1 MFNQD
6 KSEEK
11 LNKYCSVFSRTKG
24 TIFDIYLTNDIT
36 HNSFEYNDLLLT
48 LRRCQEEDDIQL
60 YINSGGGALPTT
72 FQIIN
77 AMSQCKAPITTI
89 LDGNAHSAASLLF
102 LSGNTYVFSDSSAML
117 CHYFT
122 TGIQGK
128 GHEVS
133 DYITFAEEHYKQL
146 FKNIYNHFLTEKEL
160 QDMFTGKDFWFNY
173 KQIEKRLQT
182 KASFNKK
189 PTPKKKI
196 VKKSAVRKSAVRK
209 TTDKTH
215 K

>member
-1 MFNQD
+1 MFNED
-6 KSEEK
+6 KNEEK
-11 LNKYCSVFSRTKG
+11 TNKYVSVFSRTKG
-24 TIFDIYLTNDIT
+24 IIYDIYLTNEIT
-36 HNSFEYNDLLLT
+36 HSSYEYNDLLLT
-48 LRRCQEEDDIQL
+48 LRRCHEEDDIQI

-77 AMSQCKAPITTI
+77 AMGQCKAPITTI

-102 LSGNTYVFSDSSAML
+102 LSGNAFVFSDSSAML

-122 TGIQGK
+122 TGIHGK

-160 QDMFTGKDFWFNY
+160 EEMFTGKDFWFNY
-173 KQIEKRLQT
+173 KQIEKRL
-182 KASFNKK
+182 KVKSGFNKK
-189 PTPKKKI
+189 SAPKKKT
-196 VKKSAVRKSAVRK
+196 VRK
-209 TTDKTH
+209 TTVGKSTVRKTT
-215 K
+215 KKNP